1 MAAVIKVEFSQDGA
15 TLVSA
20 DGRETFLWDLATG
33 ARKDQVAGEQV
44 AFAEAGIG
52 TKAGI
57 GRYIV
62 SKSIGHEVHC
72 TRHSATNF
80 QCLTFPRYIVSKSI
94 VKCSAGNA
102 MEMSSIGSSWRCD
115 VCKTCQHANPPLR
128 CRR

>member
-62 SKSIGHEVHC
+62 SKSI
-72 TRHSATNF
+72 
-80 QCLTFPRYIVSKSI
+80 
-94 VKCSAGNA
+94 VKCAAGNA